1 MLTFIVRCF
10 FLIHLNAVLKQKY
23 YTNVK
28 TLEIYLPLDY
38 LYISLLILGI
48 LLNITFKDSEP
59 HLYTFCLL
67 DLYFLNSLII
77 KSTQITVLSK
87 LVPHKKF
94 HSFSYILLV
103 FINDTFIN
111 FILYFLIKA
120 YGICQ
125 MFLKK
130 RLIQLLAIRHIAT
143 LLHL

>member
-59 HLYTFCLL
+59 HLYSSKGEV
-67 DLYFLNSLII
+67 YFYII
-77 KSTQITVLSK
+77 QE
-87 LVPHKKF
+87 
-94 HSFSYILLV
+94 
-103 FINDTFIN
+103 
-111 FILYFLIKA
+111 
-120 YGICQ
+120 
-125 MFLKK
+125 
-130 RLIQLLAIRHIAT
+130 
-143 LLHL
+143 